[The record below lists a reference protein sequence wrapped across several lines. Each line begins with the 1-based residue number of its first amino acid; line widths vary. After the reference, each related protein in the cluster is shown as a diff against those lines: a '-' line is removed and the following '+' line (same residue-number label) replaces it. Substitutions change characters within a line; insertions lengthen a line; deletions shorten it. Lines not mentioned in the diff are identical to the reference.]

1 MKKLLASMVLAA
13 LATSVSAQT
22 PPAPQ
27 SSPAPLTA
35 SPAPTP
41 APTLVREPP
50 SNLQMGIDV
59 DRFIGDPAKSITRI
73 SRETIMTRN
82 ILTAGDPEKPGRAG
96 AVLRYRKE
104 VVLGTMQAGEAT
116 PLSTLPEQQVIY
128 VKGGQ
133 GRIDDGTQ
141 YWDLKDGLVILIPP
155 NRPHRLTNTGT
166 VPLKMIMMSA
176 LPRAGVTSVP
186 GILVRDVSKILYIE
200 QGVHWTNL
208 SKSPLSDAGE
218 RFLIVYM
225 GPHSIAGPHAH
236 TPETEEG
243 WVKITDGPALM
254 QLGSEI
260 RPWNADVGLLSPNN
274 SQTVHAAI
282 NLSDEVQAWFYFQG
296 MGPNSPPP
304 PGPAPAPTNGRPP
317 VNPAIPKSAIDATIP
332 GKPLIVPTSARR

>member
-1 MKKLLASMVLAA
+1 MNKLIAAMALAA
-13 LATSVSAQT
+13 LTTTVCAQT
-22 PPAPQ
+22 PTAPLAANPAP
-27 SSPAPLTA
+27 SS
-35 SPAPTP
+35 

-50 SNLQMGIDV
+50 SNLQMAIDV

-73 SRETIMTRN
+73 SRETIMTRT
-82 ILTAGDPEKPGRAG
+82 ILSAGDPDKPGRAG

-104 VVLGTMQAGEAT
+104 VVLGTMQAGEST
-116 PLSTLPEQQVIY
+116 PLSTMPEQQVIY

-166 VPLKMIMMSA
+166 GPLKMIMMSA

-208 SKSPLSDAGE
+208 SKSPLTDAGE

-274 SQTVHAAI
+274 NQTVHAAI

-317 VNPAIPKSAIDATIP
+317 VNPAIPKSAVDATIP
-332 GKPLIVPTSARR
+332 GKPLVVAPNAHR

>member
-1 MKKLLASMVLAA
+1 MNKLIAAMVLAA
-13 LATSVSAQT
+13 LSTNVCAQT
-22 PPAPQ
+22 PPAPL
-27 SSPAPLTA
+27 AA
-35 SPAPTP
+35 NPAPTS

-73 SRETIMTRN
+73 SRETIMTRA
-82 ILTAGDPEKPGRAG
+82 ILTAGDPDKPGKAG

-104 VVLGTMQAGEAT
+104 VVLGTMQAGETT
-116 PLSTLPEQQVIY
+116 PLSTMAEQQVIY

-133 GRIDDGTQ
+133 GRIDDGSQ

-176 LPRAGVTSVP
+176 LPRPGVTSVP

-200 QGVHWTNL
+200 QGVHWSNL
-208 SKSPLSDAGE
+208 SKSPLTDAGE

-243 WVKITDGPALM
+243 WVKISDGPALM

-304 PGPAPAPTNGRPP
+304 SGPAPAPTNGRPP
-317 VNPAIPKSAIDATIP
+317 VNPAIPKSAIDATIA
-332 GKPLIVPTSARR
+332 GKPLIVPTNARR

>member
-1 MKKLLASMVLAA
+1 MNKLIAAMALAA
-13 LATSVSAQT
+13 LTTTVYAQT
-22 PPAPQ
+22 PTTPLAANPAP
-27 SSPAPLTA
+27 SS
-35 SPAPTP
+35 

-50 SNLQMGIDV
+50 SNLQMAIDV

-73 SRETIMTRN
+73 SRETIMTRT
-82 ILTAGDPEKPGRAG
+82 ILSAGDPDKPGRAG

-104 VVLGTMQAGEAT
+104 VVLGTMQAGEST
-116 PLSTLPEQQVIY
+116 PLSTMPEQQVIY

-166 VPLKMIMMSA
+166 GPLKMIMMSA

-208 SKSPLSDAGE
+208 SKSPLTDAGE

-274 SQTVHAAI
+274 NQTVHAAI

-317 VNPAIPKSAIDATIP
+317 VNPAIPKSAVDATIP
-332 GKPLIVPTSARR
+332 GKPLVVAPNAHR